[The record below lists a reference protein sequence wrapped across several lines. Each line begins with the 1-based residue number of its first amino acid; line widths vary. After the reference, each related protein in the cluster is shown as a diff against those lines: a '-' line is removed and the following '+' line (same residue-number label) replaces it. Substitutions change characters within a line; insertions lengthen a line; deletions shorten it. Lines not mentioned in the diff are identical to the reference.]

1 MYRLKY
7 RKMVAEI
14 LLLTQHKGTSLHAS
28 SNIDTQRLADPVGH
42 HRLDSFVSKRLLV
55 VKLSFGE
62 VKMMCV
68 SVTKK

>member
-1 MYRLKY
+1 MKY
-7 RKMVAEI
+7 RKTVAEI

-28 SNIDTQRLADPVGH
+28 STIDTQRLADPDGH

-55 VKLSFGE
+55 VKLLYGE

-68 SVTKK
+68 SLTKK